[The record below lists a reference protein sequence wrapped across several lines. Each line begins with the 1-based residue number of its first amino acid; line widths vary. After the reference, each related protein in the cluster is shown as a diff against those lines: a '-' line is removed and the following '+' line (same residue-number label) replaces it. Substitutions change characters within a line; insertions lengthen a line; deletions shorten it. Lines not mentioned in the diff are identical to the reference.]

1 MRSWGVESRNEKPG
15 GEVWEQGNTLRSC
28 KSGIPNTNPV
38 AGITCS
44 SCDAMTDLSLWA
56 SLRAL
61 SLLLF
66 CPCSCPTFSRSSPS
80 SCSWASSCS
89 RNADTRGG
97 VGGEEEGVRVRVGGG
112 RGEVGGEGGGEGE
125 RRRRRGRG

>member
-15 GEVWEQGNTLRSC
+15 GEVWEQGNTLCSC

-97 VGGEEEGVRVRVGGG
+97 G
-112 RGEVGGEGGGEGE
+112 RRGGGGEGE
-125 RRRRRGRG
+125 GEGGRRRGWEEEGVGVRKRGWG